1 MRLAAPR
8 EPPKIN
14 HLGTGRCRLRRVGQY
29 IYRFTILSSYKIGE
43 GGIGWRGNF
52 ENELFHRSII
62 RSTPRLAAAGAARL
76 EGKKTAGK
84 PAVFDLKQD

>member
-1 MRLAAPR
+1 MGLAATR
-8 EPPKIN
+8 EAPKID
-14 HLGTGRCRLRRVGQY
+14 HFGAGGGGLRRFGECVN
-29 IYRFTILSSYKIGE
+29 RFTILSGYKIGE

-76 EGKKTAGK
+76 EGKKNGR
-84 PAVFDLKQD
+84 